1 MFCALARAT
10 VEDGRLA
17 YEAEDYAKAVN
28 IFEQAARA
36 GDSQGQF
43 YLGDCYFKLGRKKEA
58 IYQWERALKYEDDK
72 IVIKRISQKIL
83 END

>member
-1 MFCALARAT
+1 MMLSRIILLFFLMFCALARAT

-17 YEAEDYAKAVN
+17 YEAEDYATAVN

-43 YLGDCYFKLGRKKEA
+43 YLGDY
-58 IYQWERALKYEDDK
+58 
-72 IVIKRISQKIL
+72 
-83 END
+83 